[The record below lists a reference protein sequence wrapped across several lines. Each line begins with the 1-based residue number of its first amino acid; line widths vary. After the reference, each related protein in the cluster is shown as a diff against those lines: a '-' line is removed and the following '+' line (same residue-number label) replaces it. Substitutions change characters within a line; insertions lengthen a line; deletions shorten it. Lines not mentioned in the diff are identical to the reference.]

1 VKSTPETTR
10 LLRTESRA
18 TRRNA
23 IQAQSLPLESDRAAP
38 VKPCCRF
45 SMTLQQTFWAYAFW
59 VVTPVLGRFA
69 TNCARRL
76 PKSELKIVDRTQ
88 TGWRHYSGVCSAH
101 WSPFPNGKFFA
112 VRILG
117 GDSVGSI
124 TACQISEECPKSFG
138 RTHFGW

>member
-1 VKSTPETTR
+1 MLPIFNDASTNFLGVR
-10 LLRTESRA
+10 ILGG
-18 TRRNA
+18 
-23 IQAQSLPLESDRAAP
+23 D
-38 VKPCCRF
+38 
-45 SMTLQQTFWAYAFW
+45 
-59 VVTPVLGRFA
+59 PVLGRFA

-124 TACQISEECPKSFG
+124 TACQISEEYPKSFG